1 MNDSVTR
8 QPRTPPTVA
17 GTGVDE
23 PKPYSDDPPDEPE
36 STATATANVPTAS
49 PPTTNPKQTRTQAPT
64 FVYNLPPGS
73 NATNLSI
80 SLPSSEWLEDIDTDT
95 NVLGCGKYKCAFR
108 SITGKHG
115 YLVATLLPQD
125 VASVKTAVDMAEYL
139 AATYGIRHTVLARPI
154 TTDKRMK
161 RSFSRETIPTNQ
173 LTYELLASRLRRGK
187 VDFKEIRGLGMKE
200 LKKLGR
206 KELKKKD
213 FKGIDMRQINRSYK
227 GEVVIMP
234 IELYSTQNILFKC
247 FNKQFLAAFEKAR
260 NLQPKKDMDPKAFR
274 EKLRSDLN
282 RTIKMMESPEAACM
296 SKDFQMVILKY

>member
-1 MNDSVTR
+1 MSQRTKLLFLPVVLSIMTTAHYLQVTSVTR

-36 STATATANVPTAS
+36 PTATANVPTAS

-95 NVLGCGKYKCAFR
+95 IVLGCGKFKCAFR

-115 YLVATLLPQD
+115 YLVAILLPQD

-173 LTYELLASRLRRGK
+173 LTYGSEGGK
-187 VDFKEIRGLGMKE
+187 
-200 LKKLGR
+200 
-206 KELKKKD
+206 
-213 FKGIDMRQINRSYK
+213 
-227 GEVVIMP
+227 
-234 IELYSTQNILFKC
+234 
-247 FNKQFLAAFEKAR
+247 
-260 NLQPKKDMDPKAFR
+260 
-274 EKLRSDLN
+274 
-282 RTIKMMESPEAACM
+282 
-296 SKDFQMVILKY
+296 